1 MELIMFKFK
10 KKREI
15 KLTEEFIVQLMKK
28 ASLNPNTTVE
38 LVLKDGTILRMN
50 NHINNNNRD
59 LYL

>member
-1 MELIMFKFK
+1 MFKFK

-28 ASLNPNTTVE
+28 ASLNPNITVE

-50 NHINNNNRD
+50 NHTSTNNRD

>member
-1 MELIMFKFK
+1 MFDKFK

-50 NHINNNNRD
+50 NHTSTSNRD

>member
-1 MELIMFKFK
+1 MFNKFK

>member
-1 MELIMFKFK
+1 MFKFK

-28 ASLNPNTTVE
+28 ASLNPNITVE

-50 NHINNNNRD
+50 NHINNSNRD

>member
-1 MELIMFKFK
+1 MFKFK

-28 ASLNPNTTVE
+28 ASLNTNTTVE

>member
-1 MELIMFKFK
+1 MFKIK

-15 KLTEEFIVQLMKK
+15 KLTEEFIVKKKKK

>member
-1 MELIMFKFK
+1 MFDKFK

-50 NHINNNNRD
+50 NHIDNNNRD

>member
-1 MELIMFKFK
+1 MFDKFK

-50 NHINNNNRD
+50 NHINNNRD

>member
-1 MELIMFKFK
+1 MFDKFK

-50 NHINNNNRD
+50 NHISNNNRD

>member
-1 MELIMFKFK
+1 MFDKFK

-50 NHINNNNRD
+50 NHLSANNRD

>member
-1 MELIMFKFK
+1 MFDKFK

-50 NHINNNNRD
+50 NHTSTNNRD

>member
-1 MELIMFKFK
+1 MFKFK

-50 NHINNNNRD
+50 NHISNNNRD
-59 LYL
+59 LYI

>member
-1 MELIMFKFK
+1 MFKFK

-15 KLTEEFIVQLMKK
+15 KLTEEFLVQLMKK

>member
-1 MELIMFKFK
+1 MFKFK

-50 NHINNNNRD
+50 NHTSTNRD